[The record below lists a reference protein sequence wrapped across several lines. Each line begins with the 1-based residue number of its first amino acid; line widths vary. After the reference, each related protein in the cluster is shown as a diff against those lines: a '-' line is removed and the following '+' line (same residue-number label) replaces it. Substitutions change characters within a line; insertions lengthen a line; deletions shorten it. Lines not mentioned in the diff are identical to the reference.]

1 MSGGSST
8 RLQFLTYFR
17 FAAVGRSGFILFLRH
32 TKRNGFNFGVLKMKL
47 RIRIC
52 KQTSKVDLVG
62 GPESTLKELM
72 EHIRDVLLPGHG
84 LGPDVTFGLSLNGA
98 ELLADTGQKLS
109 SCGVVPGDLI
119 RVLLPAGAAA
129 NSNDDP
135 RPAAGAWRPA
145 GPVTVGPVTPTGAQ
159 TAAAVTS
166 SQPRTAAASPDQRAR
181 PTPAT
186 LSWEPMLCG
195 EAGEGQAPLSL
206 ELLYRAAAVTCPADA
221 IVVAAHL
228 LMLETGFTPQGG
240 EAKPGEM
247 PSAWRSSGG
256 AYRLQY
262 THTLCERGAVTVVAV
277 PMNPALVIE
286 AILQV
291 ADSASMAAKVCVE
304 PAGYV
309 TEAWQGASAASAFTG
324 LSRLSRVFKDQLVY
338 PLIAATREALCLPVA
353 FGLAALPPE
362 LLLLVL
368 RLLDVT
374 SVVRLSAVCRH
385 LNAAASDAAL
395 WRHLVRRDFSA
406 VQELLQVPAEERRGG
421 APVLAP
427 PLHPPPPVRAG
438 PLRPP
443 AGPRHHRRG
452 LRPETAG
459 PAPWRAL
466 RPHRPAAAAWRAPA
480 ARRPPAARRSQGL
493 HLTGAGPLL
502 DGTQRRDDPSKPLPV
517 PHPLLARKQSAP
529 SDKRLAYGRRKRR
542 RSPDISGGTG
552 KADRAFAFF
561 HGPHRDVIISQKACF
576 LLLCS
581 GQV

>member
-1 MSGGSST
+1 
-8 RLQFLTYFR
+8 
-17 FAAVGRSGFILFLRH
+17 
-32 TKRNGFNFGVLKMKL
+32 MKL

-395 WRHLVRRDFSA
+395 WRHLVRRDFSDHKWQGETNWKELYKSFYKFRQKRGA
-406 VQELLQVPAEERRGG
+406 VERPCSLPPFIRRPLFGPVPFAPPRVPGIIGG
-421 APVLAP
+421 AYDQ
-427 PLHPPPPVRAG
+427 
-438 PLRPP
+438 RPP
-443 AGPRHHRRG
+443 ALPHGARYDPIGPPLPHGERRRRG
-452 LRPETAG
+452 DP
-459 PAPWRAL
+459 
-466 RPHRPAAAAWRAPA
+466 
-480 ARRPPAARRSQGL
+480 RPPDVRRGF
-493 HLTGAGPLL
+493 
-502 DGTQRRDDPSKPLPV
+502 
-517 PHPLLARKQSAP
+517 
-529 SDKRLAYGRRKRR
+529 
-542 RSPDISGGTG
+542 I
-552 KADRAFAFF
+552 
-561 HGPHRDVIISQKACF
+561 
-576 LLLCS
+576 
-581 GQV
+581 

>member
-1 MSGGSST
+1 MRRQPHISPARVRKPGSLSSSLTFISVPFGSST
-8 RLQFLTYFR
+8 RLQFLT
-17 FAAVGRSGFILFLRH
+17 
-32 TKRNGFNFGVLKMKL
+32 MKL

-129 NSNDDP
+129 NSNDDSDDP
-135 RPAAGAWRPA
+135 RPGAGRPA
-145 GPVTVGPVTPTGAQ
+145 GPVTVGPVAPTGAQ
-159 TAAAVTS
+159 TAAAAAAMTS
-166 SQPRTAAASPDQRAR
+166 SQPRTAAASPDAPPDQRAR

-247 PSAWRSSGG
+247 PSGWRSSGG

-309 TEAWQGASAASAFTG
+309 TEAWPGASAASAFTG

-338 PLIAATREALCLPVA
+338 PLIAATREALCLPAA

-374 SVVRLSAVCRH
+374 SVVRLSAVCRR

-395 WRHLVRRDFSA
+395 WRHLVRRDFSDHKWQGETNWKELYKSFYKFRQKRGA
-406 VQELLQVPAEERRGG
+406 VERPCSLPPFIHRPLFGPVPFAPPRVPGIIGG
-421 APVLAP
+421 AYDQ
-427 PLHPPPPVRAG
+427 
-438 PLRPP
+438 RPP
-443 AGPRHHRRG
+443 ALPHGARYDPIGP
-452 LRPETAG
+452 
-459 PAPWRAL
+459 
-466 RPHRPAAAAWRAPA
+466 
-480 ARRPPAARRSQGL
+480 
-493 HLTGAGPLL
+493 
-502 DGTQRRDDPSKPLPV
+502 PLP
-517 PHPLLARKQSAP
+517 HGER
-529 SDKRLAYGRRKRR
+529 RR
-542 RSPDISGGTG
+542 RSDPRPPLGGRAPPDVRRGFI
-552 KADRAFAFF
+552 
-561 HGPHRDVIISQKACF
+561 
-576 LLLCS
+576 
-581 GQV
+581 